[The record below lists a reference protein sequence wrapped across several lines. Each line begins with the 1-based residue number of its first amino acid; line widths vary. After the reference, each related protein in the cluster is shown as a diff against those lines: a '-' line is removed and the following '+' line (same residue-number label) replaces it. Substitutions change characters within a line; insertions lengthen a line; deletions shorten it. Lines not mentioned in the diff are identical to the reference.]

1 MRVNFTDS
9 QIINLCGGTAKVS
22 RACNVSMAAVS
33 QWKTVGIPADKMVYL
48 AATIE
53 KESCGLI
60 TRKDLFPNSFQLIWP
75 ELA

>member
-53 KESCGLI
+53 KESCGLL